1 MEILN
6 ECYEICIDGNLCVLC
21 SCPAAGSCLNMF
33 IYKAKRCKLKTLVAK
48 ELKREREKG
57 KRKRRERRNL
67 IYYSLQKFL
76 KVGSDKMANVAKKAK
91 RRSEVAW

>member
-1 MEILN
+1 MKKRERERKINMEILN

-48 ELKREREKG
+48 ELKREREKEEEG
-57 KRKRRERRNL
+57 E
-67 IYYSLQKFL
+67 
-76 KVGSDKMANVAKKAK
+76 
-91 RRSEVAW
+91 SEEI